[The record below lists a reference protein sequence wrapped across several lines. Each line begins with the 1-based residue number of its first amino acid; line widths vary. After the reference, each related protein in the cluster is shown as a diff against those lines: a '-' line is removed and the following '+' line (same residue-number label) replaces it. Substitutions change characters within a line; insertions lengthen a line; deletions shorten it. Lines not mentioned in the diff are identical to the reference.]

1 MRKIVFGFCALTVAT
16 WLLNLGFNPPA
27 MNGRSLTHEVFFLN
41 GVLAW
46 GLMAMAIVIAARP
59 AWLEKVTATP
69 LDELYK
75 WHRTLGIWAAMLTL
89 FHFFT
94 KDVMRPVLSLFTL
107 EPVPKIVRGELT
119 GFDAFWAWMRGFA
132 VESSEWATL
141 LGLVLFVVSFIS
153 IVRYHKWLSSHKL
166 FSVLFLIL
174 AVHCIRLTE
183 AEDFLTPFGLIN
195 VAVTVIGCY
204 YSLEL
209 LIRGAGREKS
219 VSAEIVDVNT
229 NNRLTL
235 ITVKPEKP
243 VDIRYGEFAFLGTSG
258 HEKHPFS
265 VAGINDDGTLT
276 FAVKALGDYT
286 RDVVPML
293 QKGERVIVEGP
304 WGRFRP
310 DFSAQKQLW
319 LAGGVGIAPFCAWM
333 QDAAKTA
340 HGKIRL
346 VWCIKSKESEPMFA
360 NVEKMAERAGIRLE
374 VFESAKKRL
383 NAESLFAGAVPD
395 TVALCAGEG
404 LASAVSR
411 AYVEAGGN
419 ADRVRKE
426 HFNWR

>member
-1 MRKIVFGFCALTVAT
+1 
-16 WLLNLGFNPPA
+16 
-27 MNGRSLTHEVFFLN
+27 
-41 GVLAW
+41 
-46 GLMAMAIVIAARP
+46 MAIVIAARP

-75 WHRTLGIWAAMLTL
+75 WHRTLGIWAAVLTL

-107 EPVPKIVRGELT
+107 EPVPKIVRDELT

-132 VESSEWATL
+132 VESSEWATF

-304 WGRFRP
+304 WGGSVRISQLKSSCGWRAASVSHRSAPGCRMRRKLRTERSASFGASSPKSPNRCSPTSKRWPSVPAFDWKFLSRPRSDSMPNRSLRVPFRIRSRCVP
-310 DFSAQKQLW
+310 AKDWLQL
-319 LAGGVGIAPFCAWM
+319 
-333 QDAAKTA
+333 
-340 HGKIRL
+340 
-346 VWCIKSKESEPMFA
+346 
-360 NVEKMAERAGIRLE
+360 
-374 VFESAKKRL
+374 
-383 NAESLFAGAVPD
+383 
-395 TVALCAGEG
+395 
-404 LASAVSR
+404 
-411 AYVEAGGN
+411 
-419 ADRVRKE
+419 
-426 HFNWR
+426 